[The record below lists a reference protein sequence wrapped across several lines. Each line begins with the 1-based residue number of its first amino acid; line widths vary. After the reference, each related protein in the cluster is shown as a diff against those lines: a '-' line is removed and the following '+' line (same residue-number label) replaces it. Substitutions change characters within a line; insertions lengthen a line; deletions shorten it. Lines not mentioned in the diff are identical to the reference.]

1 MEVQNDIVDLYA
13 TEKEYDFT
21 TSYVFHFPSLD
32 QESIDKIATNL
43 NINKSVVKLKSKLE
57 LLLDMTVKVMMMIL

>member
-13 TEKEYDFT
+13 TEKEYHFT